1 MVIVEERLQL
11 IVEDYCH
18 LEIQQS
24 TKIREEL
31 FLINGGADATI
42 INSTIT
48 QNQGTVG
55 GLMINGGGI
64 ANIYNSTIAG
74 DAGSELTAVGTSLNI
89 YNTAFVCTGNA
100 TCYLTTGASVNNV
113 NSILGSGTLAEY
125 GLMDLADNGGSTKT
139 MALSGDS
146 SLIDAGDDTV
156 CANTFV
162 NNMDQRGVIRP
173 QGGHCDIGALKSVVH
188 YVKWNADGANNGTSW
203 TDAYTD
209 LQSALSAASSGDEI
223 GSRRERI
230 YRGMTALPHSFLKT
244 AWQSMVVLQG
254 RRHLSLSVIG
264 KRTSRS

>member
-24 TKIREEL
+24 TKIRESYL
-31 FLINGGADATI
+31 LINGGADATI

-162 NNMDQRGVIRP
+162 NNMDQRGVTRP
-173 QGGHCDIGALKSVVH
+173 QGDHCDIGAYEISCPLCEMECRRSKQRHILDRCLHRSAISPFRRLK
-188 YVKWNADGANNGTSW
+188 
-203 TDAYTD
+203 
-209 LQSALSAASSGDEI
+209 
-223 GSRRERI
+223 R
-230 YRGMTALPHSFLKT
+230 
-244 AWQSMVVLQG
+244 
-254 RRHLSLSVIG
+254 
-264 KRTSRS
+264 